1 MDRYR
6 QLDRDLAQKPYPA
19 AGQDGLPA
27 GAFQLASPAAGR
39 GRLPAGAFQLVSP
52 AAGWGR
58 LPAGAFQLASRG
70 AKGCLGG
77 QRETWRAKCPP
88 NLLIFWSRGREFWGG
103 RRTHGRKQE
112 SVSAGSCLIG
122 GRRTGRRKNRPPNK
136 PWQAQAADNRRAL
149 GRFVRPGCRRRRH
162 RTLPQVGAD
171 SLRELFNLHPEG
183 QKVVLADKGRLGGPS
198 VRQTCL
204 YSGPGEGNSGV
215 EGGHMAENR
224 RVCPPEAA

>member
-122 GRRTGRRKNRPPNK
+122 GRRTGRRKKHPPNK
-136 PWQAQAADNRRAL
+136 PWQARAADARRTL
-149 GRFVRPGCRRRRH
+149 GRFVRPGWRREPGLANNRRDFGRFVRQGCCRR
-162 RTLPQVGAD
+162 PQAVA
-171 SLRELFNLHPEG
+171 
-183 QKVVLADKGRLGGPS
+183 A
-198 VRQTCL
+198 
-204 YSGPGEGNSGV
+204 GPGIEILRQIPLLCIIN
-215 EGGHMAENR
+215 
-224 RVCPPEAA
+224 